1 MILDSSAILA
11 IVLDEPE
18 HDDFVA
24 RIDAA
29 QSVGVGA
36 PTLVETGMVYASRT
50 GADATEALATW
61 LAERGADVIDFGA
74 LHWRAA
80 LAAWWRFGKGR
91 HPAALNFGD
100 CLAYATAA
108 VAREPLLA
116 KGKDFAQTDI
126 TLA

>member
-1 MILDSSAILA
+1 MILDSSVLVAIMLN
-11 IVLDEPE
+11 EPE
-18 HDDFVA
+18 RDAFAA
-24 RIDAA
+24 RINAA

-36 PTLVETGMVYASRT
+36 PTLVETGIVLSRRT
-50 GADATEALATW
+50 GVDASQALPAFLADV
-61 LAERGADVIDFGA
+61 GAAVIDFGP
-74 LHWRAA
+74 LHWRTA

-91 HPAALNFGD
+91 HKAALNFGD

-116 KGKDFAQTDI
+116 KGQDFAHTDI